1 MPWDEIRGQD
11 RAVRQ
16 VRAALERGQPHHAY
30 LFAGPEGVGKELA
43 ARLFAQAAN
52 CEAAEGLRPCG
63 ACDSCKRIVKG
74 SHPDVLFLR
83 PQADLVARG
92 QMGKA
97 DFDAAPSREIRVDEV
112 RQLARRL
119 SLAAAVGRRKIAVL
133 TPADA
138 INERAQNAIL
148 KTLEEPPP
156 STTFILVTAAPDV
169 LLPTVRSRCQRV
181 SFGPLATVEIAAEL
195 ARRGVPQ
202 EEASARAEVAHG
214 SLGRALI
221 LTAAEVGK
229 RGEVRSAVLEAL
241 TAGDE
246 RPALDLA
253 EAYSDRE
260 KAEQLVY
267 SIREFLHD
275 SLVQLAVGS
284 LSASPTSLLREHD
297 LADEVVDALE
307 QNGNGRLQVER
318 LLLGLR
324 ELRAPAAGGARG

>member
-30 LFAGPEGVGKELA
+30 LFAGPEGVGKELL

-52 CEAAEGLRPCG
+52 CEAAPEARPCG
-63 ACDSCKRIVKG
+63 VCDSCKRIAKG
-74 SHPDVLFLR
+74 NHPDVIFAR

-97 DFDAAPSREIRVDEV
+97 DFEGTPSREIRVDEV

-119 SLAAAVGRRKIAVL
+119 SLAAAVGNRKVCVL

-181 SFGPLATVEIAAEL
+181 QFGPLLPADISAAL
-195 ARRGVPQ
+195 VKTGVPKA
-202 EEASARAEVAHG
+202 EADVRAEAAHG
-214 SLGRALI
+214 SLGRALH
-221 LTAAEVGK
+221 LTAEEVAR
-229 RGEVRSAVLEAL
+229 RGEVKKAVLAAL
-241 TAGDE
+241 MADDE

-253 EAYSDRE
+253 EAFSDRE

-275 SLVQLAVGS
+275 SLVQLADGKS
-284 LSASPTSLLREHD
+284 SASPTSLLREHD

-324 ELRAPAAGGARG
+324 DLRAPAGGARG